1 MMIFPLLQLAAVVLV
16 ALYLGRWRMNVR
28 RRNSQTW
35 ETLLARLRPDWSA
48 RELSDQ
54 FLWKEGLT
62 STPED
67 TWTRMEG
74 PRGLWVMFQNAK
86 IMLEMADYANK
97 NCENIDRVLV
107 ETLRSDAMQIRVCV
121 LMALAQY
128 AFSQASEGV
137 RVNAF
142 RAASMYTGMAARMTQ
157 LLQENAAVLVPDF
170 VAAM

>member
-1 MMIFPLLQLAAVVLV
+1 VILLVLQIAAAAIVATYLVL
-16 ALYLGRWRMNVR
+16 WRAGLR
-28 RRNSQTW
+28 RRNAPSW
-35 ETLLARLRPDWSA
+35 ESLIARLCPDWSA

-54 FLWKEGLT
+54 FLWKEGLS

-67 TWTRMEG
+67 TWTRMQG
-74 PRGLWVMFQNAK
+74 PHGLWVIYQNAK
-86 IMLEMADYANK
+86 VMLEMADYAMHNSDTV
-97 NCENIDRVLV
+97 DRVLL

-121 LMALAQY
+121 MMALAQY
-128 AFSQASEGV
+128 AFSRASEGV

-157 LLQENAAVLVPDF
+157 LLQENAAVMVPDF

>member
-1 MMIFPLLQLAAVVLV
+1 MIFPLLQLGAVVVV

-28 RRNSQTW
+28 RRNHQSW
-35 ETLLARLRPDWSA
+35 ESLMAKLRPDWSA

-54 FLWKEGLT
+54 FLWKEGLNA
-62 STPED
+62 SPEE

-74 PRGLWVMFQNAK
+74 PHGLWVMYQNAK
-86 IMLEMADYANK
+86 VMLEMADYASRQ
-97 NCENIDRVLV
+97 CEHVDRVLV
-107 ETLRSDAMQIRVCV
+107 ETLRSDAMQIRLCV

-128 AFSQASEGV
+128 AFTQASEGV

-157 LLQENAAVLVPDF
+157 LLQESAATMVPEF